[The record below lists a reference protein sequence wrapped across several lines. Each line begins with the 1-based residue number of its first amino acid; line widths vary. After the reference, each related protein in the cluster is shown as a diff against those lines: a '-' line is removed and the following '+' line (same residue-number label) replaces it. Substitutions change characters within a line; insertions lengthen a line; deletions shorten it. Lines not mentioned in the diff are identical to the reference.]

1 MKFFVFAF
9 FLIVCFQTEMN
20 AQDFI
25 GTNAREK
32 KVLRLINALPEIV
45 KENQYRKKAHVKRLL
60 KACIQDLPTK
70 TENYYKVS
78 ISEDLGFQLRT
89 YDWYEVDAGNYIIKY
104 DDMIT
109 GKSISL
115 AAWRRQ
121 LRSRK
126 KGV

>member
-1 MKFFVFAF
+1 MKFIVLAF
-9 FLIVCFQTEMN
+9 FLTVCFYKEIN
-20 AQDFI
+20 AQDFV
-25 GTNAREK
+25 GTNDREK

-45 KENQYRKKAHVKRLL
+45 KENQHRKKAHVKCLI
-60 KACIQDLPTK
+60 KACIQNTPTK

-89 YDWYEVDAGNYIIKY
+89 YDWYEVDARNYTIKY

>member
-1 MKFFVFAF
+1 MKSIVLAF
-9 FLIVCFQTEMN
+9 FLIVCFRTEIN
-20 AQDFI
+20 AQDFV
-25 GTNAREK
+25 GANDREK

-45 KENQYRKKAHVKRLL
+45 KENQYRKKAHVKYLL
-60 KACIQDLPTK
+60 KACIQDAPTK

-78 ISEDLGFQLRT
+78 VSEDLGFQLRT
-89 YDWYEVDAGNYIIKY
+89 YDWYEVDARNYNIKY
-104 DDMIT
+104 FDMIT

-121 LRSRK
+121 LRNRK

>member
-1 MKFFVFAF
+1 MKSIVLAF
-9 FLIVCFQTEMN
+9 FLIVCFHTEIN
-20 AQDFI
+20 AQDFV
-25 GTNAREK
+25 GTNDREK

-45 KENQYRKKAHVKRLL
+45 RENQYRKKTHVKYLL
-60 KACIQDLPTK
+60 KACIQDVPTK

-89 YDWYEVDAGNYIIKY
+89 YDWYEVDARNYTIKY
-104 DDMIT
+104 FDMIT

-121 LRSRK
+121 LRNRK